1 MNGAAWGRRGRHGA
15 ESLRRNSAGAALA
28 ERGVCFFF
36 SPPGEN
42 QELPLP
48 DRAAPAQPQ
57 QPELRESR
65 NVEEK
70 QPENAESKLEGE
82 CLAPGPGTWAVSTG
96 FLCGRDVPA
105 LPVLALGST

>member
-1 MNGAAWGRRGRHGA
+1 M
-15 ESLRRNSAGAALA
+15 
-28 ERGVCFFF
+28 
-36 SPPGEN
+36 
-42 QELPLP
+42 
-48 DRAAPAQPQ
+48 
-57 QPELRESR
+57 
-65 NVEEK
+65 EEK